1 MFKLV
6 NEFLAFSKCKI
17 LILDSIG
24 ETTMAMPVDW
34 KKRSRFQFQNP
45 TWSVACGDELL
56 PVMAPPK
63 KQGGVVRVWEGR

>member
-1 MFKLV
+1 
-6 NEFLAFSKCKI
+6 
-17 LILDSIG
+17 
-24 ETTMAMPVDW
+24 MAMPVDW